1 MFFLT
6 CYTVAIVLNYLKN
19 NIVTIFLDRILLL
32 LLAFLIFV
40 NNKIVAEQV
49 FCTLLILS
57 VCVVVAYIVVF
68 FLYKKSNKS
77 FVLNFSKLSGL
88 IESVLVLLIL
98 FLGIKNLIVVNILF
112 FAMIDI
118 FYKVIILEII
128 LNLKKRFSIQ

>member
-19 NIVTIFLDRILLL
+19 NIVTILLDRILLL

-128 LNLKKRFSIQ
+128 LNLKKFSIQ